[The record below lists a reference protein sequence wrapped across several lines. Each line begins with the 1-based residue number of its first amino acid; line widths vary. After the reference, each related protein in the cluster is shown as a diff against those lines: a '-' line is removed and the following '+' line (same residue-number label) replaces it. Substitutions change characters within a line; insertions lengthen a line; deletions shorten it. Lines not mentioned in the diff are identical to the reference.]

1 MHLEIREQSPV
12 LRMVRATVPAERLQ
26 NRLEE
31 AYRRLRQRAHI
42 RGFRPGRAPLELI
55 RRLYGEAVR
64 SEVYEELANEVA
76 LAIWQEG
83 HRPFGSVR
91 IRSIETEENG
101 DLHIEAEFD
110 VKPEFELV
118 DFEGVEV
125 RVPVHAV
132 RSEDVERELEQL
144 RAHRAVLLPR
154 EGPAG
159 EEDYVLLEVEELD
172 PSGLP
177 LVGTRQERWE
187 YLGSQDMPPALRQ
200 ALLGAEPGVE
210 RVVQEEGPSGQ
221 IRQLRIRVKEVKSV
235 QKPDWDEALVQDLS
249 QGRFTTLEEL
259 RQDVRAYLEREWERF
274 DRSVERELIRAKLLE
289 LHPIP
294 IPPSLVEHML
304 ERMLQDR
311 LRRQPNL
318 DVERFRA
325 ESRPA
330 AERAAHWHLVREK
343 LLSHYGIRVEEA
355 DFDQYFSDLSRRSG
369 IAEEQLRRYYQGL
382 MDDLEAQLLED
393 KLIAFLKS
401 KLKIV
406 PELVETPSS

>member
-76 LAIWQEG
+76 SAIWQEG

-159 EEDYVLLEVEELD
+159 RPVVSLASSYVMVKTLTASPRLIVISA
-172 PSGLP
+172 P
-177 LVGTRQERWE
+177 GTRCSR
-187 YLGSQDMPPALRQ
+187 
-200 ALLGAEPGVE
+200 
-210 RVVQEEGPSGQ
+210 
-221 IRQLRIRVKEVKSV
+221 KKS
-235 QKPDWDEALVQDLS
+235 
-249 QGRFTTLEEL
+249 
-259 RQDVRAYLEREWERF
+259 
-274 DRSVERELIRAKLLE
+274 
-289 LHPIP
+289 
-294 IPPSLVEHML
+294 
-304 ERMLQDR
+304 
-311 LRRQPNL
+311 
-318 DVERFRA
+318 
-325 ESRPA
+325 SRPCSQPP
-330 AERAAHWHLVREK
+330 RLPV
-343 LLSHYGIRVEEA
+343 G
-355 DFDQYFSDLSRRSG
+355 
-369 IAEEQLRRYYQGL
+369 
-382 MDDLEAQLLED
+382 
-393 KLIAFLKS
+393 
-401 KLKIV
+401 
-406 PELVETPSS
+406 